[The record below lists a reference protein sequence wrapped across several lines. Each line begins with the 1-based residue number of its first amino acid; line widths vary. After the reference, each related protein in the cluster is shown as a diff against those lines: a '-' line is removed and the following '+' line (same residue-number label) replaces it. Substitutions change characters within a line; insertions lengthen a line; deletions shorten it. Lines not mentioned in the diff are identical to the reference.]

1 MSDPVEVAKG
11 SSAAAWAKW
20 ATVSLL
26 LCGSFP
32 GSSWGQSEV
41 LHERWEALYL
51 GDKKVGHGHIVQT
64 KDGSG
69 EFAMYRTEVTQS
81 FTMIRNGDAVNLET
95 ISRFLEEPE
104 QGKVMLFETEQSQ
117 GQPGMRM
124 AGRTEG
130 DTIRLTING
139 KEITIPYP
147 KGAVGPYTADLAIR
161 KRGFEPGTV
170 VEVDVFNDRDP
181 RKSAH
186 YRNEVIRRE
195 VVDVAGKPSEAIRC
209 DVRHSLFPD
218 MNIVTWLDDKGFPL
232 VVENPLGAMGT
243 MRVVTCD
250 KELAM
255 KPNDP
260 PDLFA
265 ASAIVPSKPLKDVQ
279 RLRRATFQVTSQNDA
294 PVRLYSGDR
303 QDVHSASPRVALV
316 TVAVPGLIEKAAL
329 FQSIPVQDQRWEQ
342 YMKAT
347 TYLQSDDPRISK
359 LGTEIC
365 GDEKNPVWIAK
376 RIERVV
382 FEKMQRR
389 NLSKAFS
396 TAAEV
401 AETLEGDCTEHAVL
415 AAAVARSIGLPSRIV
430 TGLAYLEPGRGTGLS
445 TAADKGAFGFHMWA
459 EVMVGPDIW
468 WPVDAALGGFTA
480 THIAITKSAMD
491 QIEPALELGSE
502 ILLMVGALQIEVVAT
517 EYL

>member
-1 MSDPVEVAKG
+1 MGSVVAVKLLACLLA
-11 SSAAAWAKW
+11 SAA
-20 ATVSLL
+20 VSAR
-26 LCGSFP
+26 CESKT
-32 GSSWGQSEV
+32 

-51 GDKKVGHGHIVQT
+51 GGKKVGHGHIVQT
-64 KDGSG
+64 EDGVG
-69 EFAMYRTEVTQS
+69 QFAMYRTEVSQS
-81 FTMIRNGDAVNLET
+81 FTMIRNGDVVNLT
-95 ISRFLEEPE
+95 TTSRFLEEPSK
-104 QGKVMLFETEQSQ
+104 GKVLLFETEQSQ
-117 GQPGMRM
+117 GDPPGMRM
-124 AGRTEG
+124 AGRTE
-130 DTIRLTING
+130 DESIRLTVNG
-139 KEITIPYP
+139 REMVMPYP
-147 KGAVGPYTADLAIR
+147 AGAVGPYTADLTIR
-161 KRGFEPGTV
+161 KKGFEPGTV

-181 RKSAH
+181 RKPAH

-195 VVDVAGKPSEAIRC
+195 VVDVAGKPREAIRC

-218 MNIVTWLDDKGFPL
+218 MNIVTWLDDGGHPL

-243 MRVVTCD
+243 MRVVSCD
-250 KELAM
+250 KETAM

-265 ASAIVPSKPLKDVQ
+265 SSVIVPSKPLKDVQ

-303 QDVHSASPRVALV
+303 QEVQSSNGRVALV

-329 FQSIPVQDQRWEQ
+329 FSAVPVHDARWDK

-347 TYLQSDDPRISK
+347 TYLQCDDPRIGK
-359 LGTEIC
+359 LAAEIR
-365 GDEKNPVWIAK
+365 GDENNPVWIAK

-382 FEKMQRR
+382 FEKMKRR

-396 TAAEV
+396 SAAEV
-401 AETLEGDCTEHAVL
+401 VGTFEGDCTEHAVL
-415 AAAVARSIGLPSRIV
+415 AAAVARSIGLPSRVV

-459 EVMVGPDIW
+459 EVMVGPDVW
-468 WPVDAALGGFTA
+468 WPVDAALGSFTA
-480 THIAITKSAMD
+480 AHIAIQKSALEEL
-491 QIEPALELGSE
+491 EPALELGAE
-502 ILLMVGALQIEVVAT
+502 ILLMVGALQIEIVST

>member
-1 MSDPVEVAKG
+1 MALRGALGV
-11 SSAAAWAKW
+11 W
-20 ATVSLL
+20 LL
-26 LCGSFP
+26 LAMSFP
-32 GSSWGQSEV
+32 ALSRAGAI

-51 GDKKVGHGHIVQT
+51 AGKKVGHGHIVHT
-64 KDGSG
+64 RDGSG
-69 EFAMYRTEVTQS
+69 ALAMYRTEVSQA
-81 FTMIRNGDAVNLET
+81 FTVVRNGDAVNLET
-95 ISRFLEEPE
+95 TSRFLEEPKT
-104 QGKVMLFETEQSQ
+104 GKVMLFETEQRQ
-117 GQPGMRM
+117 GEPVMQMS
-124 AGRTEG
+124 GRIEG
-130 DTIRLTING
+130 DVIRMTVNG
-139 KEITIPYP
+139 KEASFPYP
-147 KGAVGPYTADLAIR
+147 EGAVGPYTADERIR
-161 KRGFEPGTV
+161 GKGFEAGTV
-170 VEVDVFNDRDP
+170 VEVEVFNDRDP
-181 RKSAH
+181 RKPAH

-195 VVDVAGKPSEAIRC
+195 VVDVAGKPLEAIRC

-218 MNIVTWLDDKGFPL
+218 MNIVTWLDDGGHPL

-250 KELAM
+250 KATAM

-265 ASAIVPSKPLKDVQ
+265 ASMIVPSRPLRNVQ
-279 RLRRATFQVTSQNDA
+279 RLRRATFQITSQNDA
-294 PVRLYSGDR
+294 PVRLYSGEG
-303 QDVHSASPRVALV
+303 QDVHSSSSKIALV
-316 TVAVPGLIEKAAL
+316 TVSVPGLIERASM
-329 FQSIPVQDQRWEQ
+329 FQSIPVKDSKWGE
-342 YMKAT
+342 YLKPT
-347 TYLQSDDPRISK
+347 TYLQSDDPKVLDLAR
-359 LGTEIC
+359 EIA

-382 FEKMQRR
+382 FEKMRRR

-396 TAAEV
+396 SAAEV
-401 AETLEGDCTEHAVL
+401 AASFEGDCTEHAVL
-415 AAAVARSIGLPSRIV
+415 AAAVARAIGLPSRVV

-480 THIAITKSAMD
+480 AHVAIQKSALD

>member
-1 MSDPVEVAKG
+1 LARGALCALVLAA
-11 SSAAAWAKW
+11 SAA
-20 ATVSLL
+20 
-26 LCGSFP
+26 P
-32 GSSWGQSEV
+32 SWCAGKV

-51 GDKKVGHGHIVQT
+51 GGKKVGHGHIIQT
-64 KDGSG
+64 RDGTG
-69 EFAMYRTEVTQS
+69 DLAMYRTEVTQS
-81 FTMIRNGDAVNLET
+81 FTMVRNGDAVNLET
-95 ISRFLEEPE
+95 ASRFLEEPTA
-104 QGKVMLFETEQSQ
+104 GKVMLFETEQSQ
-117 GQPGMRM
+117 GEPVMKM
-124 AGRTEG
+124 AGRVEG
-130 DTIRLTING
+130 DLIRLTVNG
-139 KEITIPYP
+139 KEVDIPYP
-147 KGAVGPYTADLAIR
+147 AGAVGPYTADLRIR
-161 KRGFEPGTV
+161 EKGFEPGTV
-170 VEVDVFNDRDP
+170 TEVDVFNDRDP

-195 VVDVAGKPSEAIRC
+195 VVDVSGKPVEAIRC

-218 MNIVTWLDDKGFPL
+218 MNIVTWLDDSGHPL

-250 KELAM
+250 KETAM

-265 ASAIVPSKPLKDVQ
+265 ASVIVPSRPLKQVQ
-279 RLRRATFQVTSQNDA
+279 RLRRATFQVSSQNDA
-294 PVRLYSGDR
+294 PIRLYSGDG
-303 QDVHSASPRVALV
+303 QDVHSSSPKIALV
-316 TVAVPGLIEKAAL
+316 TVSVPGLIEKASL
-329 FQSIPVQDQRWEQ
+329 FQSVPVKDPRWEE
-342 YMKAT
+342 YLKPT
-347 TYLQSDDPRISK
+347 TYLQSDDPKIRK
-359 LGTEIC
+359 LAAEIC

-376 RIERVV
+376 RIERSI
-382 FEKMQRR
+382 FEKMRRR

-396 TAAEV
+396 SAAEV
-401 AETLEGDCTEHAVL
+401 ATSLEGDCTEHAVL
-415 AAAVARSIGLPSRIV
+415 AAAVARAIGLPSRVV

-459 EVMVGPDIW
+459 EVMVGPDVW

-480 THIAITKSAMD
+480 AHIAIQKSALD